1 MLIVPKR
8 EMELEELY
16 AELEKAKEVDNMVV
30 HPPHYTFSKYE
41 VKDIIRE
48 WGMNFALGSAIKYVA
63 RCEHKG
69 NKRQDLEKAIF
80 FIQDELNNMDNE

>member
-1 MLIVPKR
+1 MPKR

-16 AELEKAKEVDNMVV
+16 AELEKAKEVDNMVI
-30 HPPHYTFSKYE
+30 HPKHYNMGKYE
-41 VKDIIRE
+41 VKDVIRD
-48 WGMNFALGSAIKYVA
+48 WDLNFALGSAIKYVA

-80 FIQDELNNMDNE
+80 FIQDELNNIDKE